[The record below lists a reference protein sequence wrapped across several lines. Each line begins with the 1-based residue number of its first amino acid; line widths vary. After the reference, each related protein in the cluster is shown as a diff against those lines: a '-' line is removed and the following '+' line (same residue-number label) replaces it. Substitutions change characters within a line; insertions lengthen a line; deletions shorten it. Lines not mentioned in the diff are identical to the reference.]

1 VDTSVVTDS
10 KRRPPRRMRTLDE
23 KRAIVAET
31 LAPGASVA
39 EIARQHGVNANLLF
53 GWRRQQQRGLL
64 DAHTRVPRTKL
75 LRVVQAGGARLARTE
90 QDRIEIERADGL
102 QVRIVGAVER
112 DTLVAVLEALSLR

>member
-1 VDTSVVTDS
+1 
-10 KRRPPRRMRTLDE
+10 MRTLDE

-53 GWRRQQQRGLL
+53 GWRRQQQRGQLET
-64 DAHTRVPRTKL
+64 HTRVPRTKL

-90 QDRIEIERADGL
+90 QDRVEIERADGL

-112 DTLVAVLEALSLR
+112 DVLVAVLEALSLR